1 MIEFIN
7 RYSNSPD
14 FTLGVFALS
23 FMLCFSVYTVVRKR
37 HTPFKDDYL
46 SGVLWVIV
54 IGSLFASIFGL
65 FMPRIMLIRNADEL
79 LKSKDFINSVIFFY
93 FAILMICYI
102 KFYETSFTKEKYDCI
117 RKENVRPYFDGL
129 DFMFGVVF
137 TMIFSLILSAATFFT
152 IEHSK
157 PFVNKLI
164 QENFINKP
172 PVEKEFI
179 PIQKRDPVKTKIIIE
194 KDKMSFAIH
203 FDRSKLKIEIP
214 KDWYVKN
221 KNAIIRFSAPES
233 GEAAFLTFNNISDKN
248 TCLNVISEA
257 SKLNSRMVW
266 LQNKSACDNISNNF
280 ALIIPIQ

>member
-14 FTLGVFALS
+14 FTLGVFAFS

-37 HTPFKDDYL
+37 HTPFKDDYF
-46 SGVLWVIV
+46 SGVVFVAI
-54 IGSLFASIFGL
+54 IACLFALIVGIFI
-65 FMPRIMLIRNADEL
+65 PRIMLVKNANEL
-79 LKSKDFINSVIFFY
+79 LKSRDFINSVLLFN
-93 FAILMICYI
+93 FAVLMVCYM
-102 KFYETSFTKEKYDCI
+102 KFYEVSFTRERYNYVRKEK
-117 RKENVRPYFDGL
+117 VRPHFDFM

-137 TMIFSLILSAATFFT
+137 IMIFSLVLSIVPFFIL
-152 IEHSK
+152 EHSK

-172 PVEKEFI
+172 TIEKEFI
-179 PIQKRDPVKTKIIIE
+179 PIKKPDVVKTKIIIE
-194 KDKMSFAIH
+194 KDKMFFAIH
-203 FDRSKLKIEIP
+203 FDRSKLRIEIP